1 MKYLHQLPVFI
12 AACALIAASAAQAV
26 DGAIEINQAR
36 ALAGG
41 VTSTDAPGFPVTL
54 DTTGSYRLTGNLTV
68 PDANTDAIVVD
79 AENVT
84 IDLGGFAILGIT
96 GCLGTS
102 GNISCSNTGTGSGI
116 TTTAGFPVS
125 TGTVVRNGTIY
136 GMGAH
141 CLELR
146 AGSWVDG
153 VLVQFCGIDGI
164 RAEDDSLVTNNR
176 IRLVGSTGLYAVS
189 GEVNFQGNR
198 IALTGAPTQINAT
211 EIGGNT
217 CDDARCSALPKRRF
231 YMTKA
236 SYVAGDALNAC
247 DEGYH
252 MATLH
257 EIIDPSAVGYDW
269 IRGRNQLDAGLGPPT
284 GNGAWIRTGYPI
296 SFTNRTDG
304 ISNCALWT
312 SSADTDWGSVAAIE
326 PDWNDTSAQIS
337 PWVAGTRQCDTG
349 FPVWCVQ
356 D

>member
-1 MKYLHQLPVFI
+1 VRSLIPLTLGLLV
-12 AACALIAASAAQAV
+12 AAPALAV
-26 DGAIEINQAR
+26 DGTIEINQAR

-41 VTSTDAPGFPVTL
+41 ITASDAAGFPVTL

-96 GCLGTS
+96 GCSGTS
-102 GNISCSNTGTGSGI
+102 GNISCSNTGAGNGI
-116 TTTAGFPVS
+116 TATAAGFPDS

-136 GMGAH
+136 GMGNH

-153 VLVQFCGIDGI
+153 VLVQFCGNDGI

-176 IRLVGSTGLYAVS
+176 IRLVGAQGLSAVS

-198 IALTGAPTQINAT
+198 IALTGGATQVNAT

-217 CDDARCSALPKRRF
+217 CDDARCSARPKRRF
-231 YMTKA
+231 YMTN
-236 SYVAGDALNAC
+236 AGYAGGSALTAC
-247 DEGYH
+247 DGGYH

-257 EIIDPSAVGYDW
+257 EIIDPSAASYDW
-269 IRGRNQLDAGLGPPT
+269 MRGSNNLDAGLGPPA
-284 GNGAWIRTGYPI
+284 GDGAWIRTG
-296 SFTNRTDG
+296 SAVSEAASNLG
-304 ISNCALWT
+304 SSNCALWI
-312 SSADTDWGSVAAIE
+312 SSLNSHFGMTVAIDVNWSDPSVLS
-326 PDWNDTSAQIS
+326 N
-337 PWVAGTRQCDTG
+337 PWLSIPRRCDVALQ
-349 FPVWCVQ
+349 VWCVQ

>member
-1 MKYLHQLPVFI
+1 MRSLITLALGLLV
-12 AACALIAASAAQAV
+12 AAPALAV
-26 DGAIEINQAR
+26 DGTIEVNQAR

-41 VTSTDAPGFPVTL
+41 ITASDAAGFPVTL

-96 GCLGTS
+96 GCSGTS
-102 GNISCSNTGTGSGI
+102 GNISCTGTGTGNGI
-116 TTTAGFPVS
+116 TATAAGFPIS

-136 GMGAH
+136 GMGNH

-198 IALTGAPTQINAT
+198 MALTGGATQINAT

-231 YMTKA
+231 YLTK
-236 SYVAGDALNAC
+236 SMFPGGSALNAC
-247 DEGYH
+247 DEGYR

-269 IRGRNQLDAGLGPPT
+269 VRGHNNADAGLGPP
-284 GNGAWIRTGYPI
+284 
-296 SFTNRTDG
+296 
-304 ISNCALWT
+304 
-312 SSADTDWGSVAAIE
+312 
-326 PDWNDTSAQIS
+326 
-337 PWVAGTRQCDTG
+337 
-349 FPVWCVQ
+349 
-356 D
+356 